1 MQGNPYTAEGRTAN
15 FSLLDPQGKGE
26 LDINDLRYINEQ
38 LHYGY
43 TEEQL
48 EDLIKSVGGFG
59 ADTITADRYSKILEK
74 RVKNRKAGI

>member
-1 MQGNPYTAEGRTAN
+1 M
-15 FSLLDPQGKGE
+15 LDPQGKGE

-48 EDLIKSVGGFG
+48 QDLIKSVGGFG
-59 ADTITADRYSKILEK
+59 AETITADRYNKILEK
-74 RVKNRKAGI
+74 RVLNRKAGV